1 MASEPSEGFGQ
12 DLRDD
17 VDSLGQDMAL
27 QSSNPRTR
35 MLQYIISMLTS
46 RPNGVFASASLL
58 SLQLQGT
65 LEMSN
70 PATIR

>member
-12 DLRDD
+12 DLMVD